1 VTDLD
6 ALDPTFLAD
15 LRESRTAV
23 GVVADWLVGRG
34 HPVIVHPTFERPTAA
49 QWRDYTDDGDLDIVH
64 RVEVKRRT
72 FPFTCREDYPYPTVF
87 VDNARRFDA
96 KRPTPFAYVL
106 VSEAL
111 DAVAI
116 VLCHTRSHWTRSKQY
131 ARNGHRHMEVYECP
145 FEHVTFVRIEGSK

>member
-1 VTDLD
+1 MTDLD

-34 HPVIVHPTFERPTAA
+34 HPVLVHPTFERPTAA
-49 QWRDYTDDGDLDIVH
+49 QWQDYSDDGDLGIVH
-64 RVEVKRRT
+64 RVEVKCRT
-72 FPFTCREDYPYPTVF
+72 FPFTCQEDYPHSTVF

-106 VSEAL
+106 VSKGL
-111 DAVAI
+111 DAAAI
-116 VLCHTRSHWTRSKQY
+116 VLCNTKRHWTRKPIY
-131 ARNGHRHMEVYECP
+131 ARNGHRNMEVYECP
-145 FEHVTFVRIEGSK
+145 FEHVCFVRIGASA